1 MSASEMMM
9 LEEELAE
16 LRAEVERLRERCLEQ
31 EAEACGRMGH
41 RDGLSRDRGPF
52 GLGGQLDAA
61 WRRGWDERN
70 ASVAE
75 VEQLRSENRKLRDVL
90 EWVNVQCPG
99 KCSGVCDAALRS
111 GYHDKE
117 KQ

>member
-1 MSASEMMM
+1 MID
-9 LEEELAE
+9 LEAIKKH
-16 LRAEVERLRERCLEQ
+16 RALWEPDDCTSLPTICEHV
-31 EAEACGRMGH
+31 
-41 RDGLSRDRGPF
+41 
-52 GLGGQLDAA
+52 DAL
-61 WRRGWDERN
+61 
-70 ASVAE
+70 VAE
-75 VEQLRSENRKLRDVL
+75 VEQLRSENQKLRDVL